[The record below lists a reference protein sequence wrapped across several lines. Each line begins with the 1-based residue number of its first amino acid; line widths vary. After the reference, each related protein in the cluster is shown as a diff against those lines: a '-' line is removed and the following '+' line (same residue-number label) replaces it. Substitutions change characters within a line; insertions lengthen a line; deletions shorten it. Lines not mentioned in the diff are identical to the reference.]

1 MTEMFR
7 NSIRLTRFTLRTERV
22 FIIAWIGLLLLVAG
36 VMLTAFENQF
46 TAEELQGLQVMK
58 YNPAHI
64 ALQGPFFAIDNFQ
77 VVHFFAVELHLF
89 TLIAVAIFNIF
100 LVMQNT
106 RGDEEKGRYE
116 VLRSLPIGRLSA
128 FHAVMITAVIVNA
141 LLAVSHGVLLS
152 VLGISGMTTAGA
164 FTYGVSLGVTGIL
177 FASLSALLS
186 QFSHSTRTVTG
197 YAFLVLIASYLLRA
211 VGDVT
216 SEPLSLVSPLGLPLR
231 AETFVSNHLWPFLVM
246 IILAFILFCL
256 AYILNA
262 RRDIGQGL
270 LPEKQGRDY
279 ASNFLRTPLGL
290 VWRQN
295 RNTLF
300 SWAIVLCG
308 FGAALGGIL
317 RDAEHFAGENGA
329 FQMLMPGT
337 QGRAASYAC
346 DQPTSTDFSAV
357 ELFTMFLNVGFA
369 VVCIAPVM
377 ILAFKVLREEKEG
390 RAEPILSR
398 ANSRPYYLTSYIVLA
413 FIASLLMPFVTTVGL
428 WAVSSLMM
436 ETPLAFGSL
445 IHSMMVYV
453 PALWTMLGLSI
464 FFVGV
469 FPKVVAFCWAYFTY
483 IFMLGFFGELLNI
496 PQWAMMLSPFYH
508 IPQLPL
514 EDMRILPLLA
524 LTAVA
529 LALTVCGLVFY
540 RRRDVAA

>member
-1 MTEMFR
+1 MFR
-7 NSIRLTRFTLRTERV
+7 NSIRLTRFTLYKERI
-22 FIIAWIGLLLLVAG
+22 FIIAWVVLLLLVAG

-46 TAEELQGLQVMK
+46 TPEELQGLNIMK

-64 ALQGPFFAIDNFQ
+64 ALQGPFFAVDNFQ

-128 FHAVMITAVIVNA
+128 FHSVMIAAVIVNIV
-141 LLAVSHGVLLS
+141 LAVSHGALLS
-152 VLGISGMTTAGA
+152 VLSIRGMTTAGA
-164 FTYGVSLGVTGIL
+164 FTYGISLGVTGIF
-177 FASLSALLS
+177 FAALSALLS

-216 SEPLSLVSPLGLPLR
+216 SEALSLISPLGLPLR
-231 AETFVSNHLWPFLVM
+231 AEAFVSNQPWPFFVM
-246 IILAFILFCL
+246 LILAFILFGI
-256 AYILNA
+256 AYFLNA

-270 LPEKQGRDY
+270 FPEKQGRDY

-295 RNTLF
+295 SNTLF
-300 SWAIVLCG
+300 SWAVVLFG

-329 FQMLMPGT
+329 FQMLMP
-337 QGRAASYAC
+337 
-346 DQPTSTDFSAV
+346 TSADFSAV

-369 VVCIAPVM
+369 IVCIAPVL
-377 ILAFKVLREEKEG
+377 ILVFKILREEKEG

-398 ANSRPYYLTSYIVLA
+398 AISRPYYLTSYIVLA

-445 IHSMMVYV
+445 IYSMMAYV

-469 FPKVVAFCWAYFTY
+469 FPKAAALCWAYFTY
-483 IFMLGFFGELLNI
+483 IFMLGFFGELLNM
-496 PQWAMMLSPFYH
+496 PRWAMNLSPFYH

-514 EDMRILPLLA
+514 EDMRISPLLA
-524 LTAVA
+524 LTAA
-529 LALTVCGLVFY
+529 AFALTVCGLVFY

>member
-7 NSIRLTRFTLRTERV
+7 NSIRLTRFTLYKERI
-22 FIIAWIGLLLLVAG
+22 FIIAWIGLLLIVAG

-64 ALQGPFFAIDNFQ
+64 ALQGPFFAVDNFQ

-128 FHAVMITAVIVNA
+128 FHAVMITAVVVNI
-141 LLAVSHGVLLS
+141 LLAVFHGALLS
-152 VLGISGMTTAGA
+152 VLSIRGMTTAGA
-164 FTYGVSLGVTGIL
+164 FTYGVSLGVTGVF
-177 FASLSALLS
+177 FAALSALIS

-216 SEPLSLVSPLGLPLR
+216 SEVLSLISPLGLPLR
-231 AETFVSNHLWPFLVM
+231 AEAFVSNQSWPFFVM
-246 IILAFILFCL
+246 LILAFILFGI
-256 AYILNA
+256 AYFLNA

-270 LPEKQGRDY
+270 FPEKQGRDY

-300 SWAIVLCG
+300 SWAIVLFG

-329 FQMLMPGT
+329 FQMLMP
-337 QGRAASYAC
+337 
-346 DQPTSTDFSAV
+346 TSADFSAV

-369 VVCIAPVM
+369 IVCIAPVL
-377 ILAFKVLREEKEG
+377 ILVFKILREEKEG

-398 ANSRPYYLTSYIVLA
+398 AISRPYYLTSYMALA

-436 ETPLAFGSL
+436 ETPLALGSL

-469 FPKVVAFCWAYFTY
+469 FPKTVALCWAYFTY

-496 PQWAMMLSPFYH
+496 PRWAMMLSPFYH

-514 EDMRILPLLA
+514 EDMRILPLLV

-529 LALTVCGLVFY
+529 LTLSVCGLVFY
-540 RRRDVAA
+540 RQRDVAV

>member
-1 MTEMFR
+1 MTEMFK
-7 NSIRLTRFTLRTERV
+7 NNIRLTRFTLYKERI
-22 FIIAWIGLLLLVAG
+22 FIIAWIGLLLIVAG

-46 TAEELQGLQVMK
+46 TPEELQGLQVMK

-64 ALQGPFFAIDNFQ
+64 ALQGPFFAVDNFQ
-77 VVHFFAVELHLF
+77 VVHFFAIELHLF

-128 FHAVMITAVIVNA
+128 FHAVMNTAVIVNI

-152 VLGISGMTTAGA
+152 VLCISGMTTAGA
-164 FTYGVSLGVTGIL
+164 FTYGMSLGVTGIF
-177 FASLSALLS
+177 FAAISALIS

-197 YAFLVLIASYLLRA
+197 YAFLVLIVSYLLRA

-216 SEPLSLVSPLGLPLR
+216 SEALSVVSPLGLPLR
-231 AETFVSNHLWPFLVM
+231 AKAFVSNQPWPFFIML
-246 IILAFILFCL
+246 ILSFILFSISYL
-256 AYILNA
+256 LNA

-270 LPEKQGRDY
+270 FPEKQGRDY

-290 VWRQN
+290 VWQQN

-300 SWAIVLCG
+300 SWAIVLFG

-329 FQMLMPGT
+329 FQMLMP
-337 QGRAASYAC
+337 
-346 DQPTSTDFSAV
+346 TSADFSAV
-357 ELFTMFLNVGFA
+357 ELFTTFLNVGFA
-369 VVCIAPVM
+369 IVCVAPVL
-377 ILAFKVLREEKEG
+377 ILVFKVLREEKEG

-398 ANSRPYYLTSYIVLA
+398 AISRPYYLASFTALA
-413 FIASLLMPFVTTVGL
+413 FVASMLMPFITTVGL

-436 ETPLAFGSL
+436 ETPLAFGPL
-445 IHSMMVYV
+445 VHSMMVYI

-469 FPKVVAFCWAYFTY
+469 FPKAAAFCWAYFTY
-483 IFMLGFFGELLNI
+483 IFMLGFFGELLGV
-496 PQWAMMLSPFYH
+496 PRWAMLLSPFYH

-514 EDMRILPLLA
+514 DDMRILPLLA
-524 LTAVA
+524 LTAA
-529 LALTVCGLVFY
+529 ALTLVACGLVFY
-540 RRRDVAA
+540 RRRDVVV

>member
-7 NSIRLTRFTLRTERV
+7 NSIRLTRFTLYKERI
-22 FIIAWIGLLLLVAG
+22 FIIAWVVLLLLVAG
-36 VMLTAFENQF
+36 VMLIAFENLF
-46 TAEELQGLQVMK
+46 TAEELQGLLVMK

-64 ALQGPFFAIDNFQ
+64 ALQGPFFAINSFQ
-77 VVHFFAVELHLF
+77 VVNFFVAELHLF

-100 LVMQNT
+100 LVMQST

-128 FHAVMITAVIVNA
+128 FHAVIITAVIVNI
-141 LLAVSHGVLLS
+141 LLAVSHGALLS
-152 VLGISGMTTAGA
+152 MLNIRGMTTAGA
-164 FTYGVSLGVTGIL
+164 FTYGASLGATGLL
-177 FASLSALLS
+177 FAAISALIS

-216 SEPLSLVSPLGLPLR
+216 SEPLSLISPLGLPLR
-231 AETFVSNHLWPFLVM
+231 AEVFVSNQQWPFFVMLV
-246 IILAFILFCL
+246 LAFILFGI
-256 AYILNA
+256 AYFLNA
-262 RRDIGQGL
+262 GRDMGQGL

-279 ASNFLRTPLGL
+279 ASNFLRTPMGL

-300 SWAIVLCG
+300 SWTIALFG

-329 FQMLMPGT
+329 FQMLMP
-337 QGRAASYAC
+337 ASA
-346 DQPTSTDFSAV
+346 DFSAV

-369 VVCIAPVM
+369 IVCIAPVL
-377 ILAFKVLREEKEG
+377 ILAFKVLQEEKEG

-398 ANSRPYYLTSYIVLA
+398 AISRPYYLASYIALA
-413 FIASLLMPFVTTVGL
+413 FIASLLMPLVTTVGL

-436 ETPLAFGSL
+436 ETPLGFGSL
-445 IHSMMVYV
+445 VYSMMVYV
-453 PALWTMLGLSI
+453 PALWAMLGLSVL
-464 FFVGV
+464 FVGV
-469 FPKVVAFCWAYFTY
+469 FPKAVALCWAYFTY

-496 PQWAMMLSPFYH
+496 PRWAMVLSPFYH

-514 EDMRILPLLA
+514 DDMRILPLLT
-524 LTAVA
+524 LTVVA
-529 LALTVCGLVFY
+529 LVLTISGLVLY
-540 RRRDVAA
+540 RRRDVAI